1 MYVYI
6 YIHVYIYI
14 DPGLLRTIAGYD
26 DEEEEEDDGDYDDLC
41 LRFLFRPL
49 NMP

>member
-1 MYVYI
+1 MHICIYI

-26 DEEEEEDDGDYDDLC
+26 DEEEEEDDGDYDDL
-41 LRFLFRPL
+41 
-49 NMP
+49 

>member
-1 MYVYI
+1 MCAHMYI

-26 DEEEEEDDGDYDDLC
+26 DEEEEEDDGDYDDL
-41 LRFLFRPL
+41 
-49 NMP
+49 

>member
-1 MYVYI
+1 MYVCTYVYI

-26 DEEEEEDDGDYDDLC
+26 DEEEEEDDGDYDDL
-41 LRFLFRPL
+41 
-49 NMP
+49 